1 MHVPELVGAF
11 GMKPSAKDTAAL
23 VIGIGKPK
31 GEPMSMDEEESED
44 EGMGDKEMAASEV
57 MDALKAGDA
66 RAFGSALESFIQI
79 CSGYED

>member
-1 MHVPELVGAF
+1 
-11 GMKPSAKDTAAL
+11 MKPSAKDTAAL

-31 GEPMSMDEEESED
+31 GESMPMGEEMPE
-44 EGMGDKEMAASEV
+44 EGMGDKEVAASEV
-57 MDALKAGDA
+57 MDALKSGDA